1 MKRRPSLLV
10 GLLLAACASAP
21 PVASAPSTLPTVPPT
36 TPVTAPTPP
45 AYQLQAPCP
54 EAPPVD
60 FSVLCD
66 AARILATDY
75 LEEVDPSGL
84 AAAATLGVGEVTA
97 SAAPVDPPDS
107 FRCTVPDAAFEAVCA
122 AIAERASLA
131 SIADLAEGAVEG
143 IFRYG
148 LDPFSGYVPADLAA
162 RLAAHDAGR
171 FDGIGVVAAA
181 LEGGVGEGTPCTP
194 ISERCRYLILTVLP
208 ATPAEEAGLSRGD
221 AITAVDGLPL
231 EGRSPSEVHAL
242 MEGDAGSEITLRLQ
256 RESRQL
262 EVTLLRRAIEVLPVE
277 WEAAGDILYVR
288 LADFSQL
295 GAQLLGRVLQTPE
308 AEAASAL
315 ILDLRDD
322 PGGLVLSAVAVTSQ
336 FMPEGVAMR
345 ISDGTVEEAV
355 PVIQGGLATRPE
367 LAVVVLVNRSSAS
380 AAEVVAAALQEAG
393 RATVVGERTYGKDRV
408 QQVYPVRG
416 GAELWVTVARWST
429 AGGSSVGIYGVQPD
443 VVVADQ
449 RSADRDP
456 ILEQALA
463 LVGS

>member
-1 MKRRPSLLV
+1 
-10 GLLLAACASAP
+10 
-21 PVASAPSTLPTVPPT
+21 
-36 TPVTAPTPP
+36 
-45 AYQLQAPCP
+45 
-54 EAPPVD
+54 
-60 FSVLCD
+60 
-66 AARILATDY
+66 
-75 LEEVDPSGL
+75 
-84 AAAATLGVGEVTA
+84 
-97 SAAPVDPPDS
+97 
-107 FRCTVPDAAFEAVCA
+107 VPDAAFEPVCA
-122 AIAERASLA
+122 AIAERASQA
-131 SIADLAEGAVEG
+131 TITDLAEGAVEG

-171 FDGIGVVAAA
+171 FDTIGVVAAA
-181 LEGGVGEGTPCTP
+181 LEGGVSEGTPCTP
-194 ISERCRYLILTVLP
+194 ISDRCRYLILTVLP

-221 AITAVDGLPL
+221 AITAVDGVEL
-231 EGRSPSEVHAL
+231 EGRSPAEVHAL

-262 EVTLLRRAIEVLPVE
+262 EVTLLRRVIELVPVE

-308 AEAASAL
+308 AQSAGAL
-315 ILDLRDD
+315 ILDLRDN

-336 FMPEGVAMR
+336 FIGEGVAMR
-345 ISDGTVEEAV
+345 VSDGSLEEGV
-355 PVIQGGLATRPE
+355 PVIEGGLATRPE

-416 GAELWVTVARWST
+416 GAELWVTVARWTT
-429 AGGSSVGIYGVQPD
+429 AGGSSIGIYGVQPD

-449 RSADRDP
+449 RTADHDH
-456 ILEQALA
+456 ILERALT
-463 LVGS
+463 LVAP